1 MMQEEL
7 SNNKTNT
14 YLAGSKSILNLRS
27 LLIVGFLGLTSLLVV
42 LSTSTST
49 YSNSNLDGE
58 TQIMSRLRRSL
69 VDEGDKDN
77 DPEDPWTLIG

>member
-1 MMQEEL
+1 MMQEEQP
-7 SNNKTNT
+7 NNKTNT

-42 LSTSTST
+42 LSTST